1 LNQIQKLGK
10 MKKLLRVAT
19 FLVALTFGDSDE
31 IINKDAMLRKRKIAT
46 SNTQKIRKAEKHTFT
61 LFTTQNETDH
71 NPNDFLQEAPTL
83 DTYTS
88 LGFFMSVDYLAL
100 TQPLS
105 TPSTSAIPTFM
116 PTMSTSP
123 SVAPAESLRPTNI
136 GYCKDPELRDSL
148 ILARLM
154 AVSSSVALQD
164 MFSPQ
169 FEAYRWILRDDPLQ
183 LGACATSLIQRYI
196 LVLFHNQLNGN
207 FWGKTAD
214 WLTGTSEC
222 MWANVVCQAQPDED
236 GDVYDVVTELNVG
249 KCIYIAIPFFSC
261 IWELC
266 ALLMPPLLCS

>member
-1 LNQIQKLGK
+1 

-19 FLVALTFGDSDE
+19 FLVALTFVDSDE

-46 SNTQKIRKAEKHTFT
+46 SNTQKIRKAEKHTLT

-71 NPNDFLQEAPTL
+71 NRNDFLQEAPTL
-83 DTYTS
+83 ETYTS
-88 LGFFMSVDYLAL
+88 LDLVMSVDNLAPKVVDQ
-100 TQPLS
+100 QPSTHISS
-105 TPSTSAIPTFM
+105 TPSTSAIPTCM

-136 GYCKDPELRDSL
+136 GYCKDPERRGSL
-148 ILARLM
+148 ILARLI
-154 AVSSSVALQD
+154 AVSGTVALQD
-164 MFSPQ
+164 KFSPQ
-169 FEAYRWILRDDPLQ
+169 FKAYQWILRADPLQ

-207 FWGKTAD
+207 FWDKTAD

-236 GDVYDVVTELNVG
+236 GDVYDVVTELNFG
-249 KCIYIAIPFFSC
+249 KSICIATPFFSC
-261 IWELC
+261 IWELY
-266 ALLMPPLLCS
+266 ALLMPSLLCS